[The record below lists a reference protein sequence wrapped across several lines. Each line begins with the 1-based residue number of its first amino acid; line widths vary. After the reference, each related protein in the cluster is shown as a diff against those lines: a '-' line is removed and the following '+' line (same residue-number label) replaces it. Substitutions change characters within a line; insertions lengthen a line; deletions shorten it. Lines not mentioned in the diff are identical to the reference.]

1 MSDHPH
7 TRNVQR
13 DDPVTRYQ
21 RYSQLW
27 KEQQAPGEKDHRNL
41 RWNVRGHMTQFDNVH
56 KVRYYG
62 DWVMDVERNLLK
74 ALCYVTYE
82 FRKIKLP
89 SLIRWLFKQI
99 IMDCLCIFAG
109 DCLVVV
115 VLLQKNRRYF
125 VPNNYIIPGERKHS
139 ALRWQIREDLAQGY
153 VPTPSNFMWPISTWH
168 SLCVF
173 NTFRLI
179 CFFLTSVCV
188 LIMKWLFSGL

>member
-82 FRKIKLP
+82 FHKIKLP
-89 SLIRWLFKQI
+89 SLIMWLFKNHNG
-99 IMDCLCIFAG
+99 MFMHFCRRLFSYCGTVTEESSVLCTKQLHNSWRAQTQRPPVADSWRSG
-109 DCLVVV
+109 T
-115 VLLQKNRRYF
+115 
-125 VPNNYIIPGERKHS
+125 G
-139 ALRWQIREDLAQGY
+139 IRA
-153 VPTPSNFMWPISTWH
+153 
-168 SLCVF
+168 
-173 NTFRLI
+173 NTEQFHVNHQHVT
-179 CFFLTSVCV
+179 FTVFLTH
-188 LIMKWLFSGL
+188 LD